1 MSETPGHGHRARTPS
16 FAGASL
22 LAPGE
27 SGSFSTS
34 RPASAFGIAAG
45 ADGSNRASTSLSVN
59 YVPSKFSDA
68 LATGGARRR
77 RKGALG
83 AGGKR
88 AAMGAR
94 GGGVDAFKK
103 GEARMPGPEDRDDLH
118 PPTDRPN
125 WLDKAEPGG
134 RWTRFKWVLFV
145 FNAAYSVFALV
156 SLVGCLLLW
165 LDIVVHADVIR
176 VANRTELIF
185 TTLAAAAAVFTSVFG
200 WAGVMLNNRSFLA
213 LYTFFC
219 GVIAFALLLIPGY
232 LTYRHQ
238 SLNLPAKLNFQWS
251 ESLPIPS
258 RRRVQNALGCCGYF
272 SPFVEAAI
280 SSTCYARS
288 SLPGCKAPLYAFE
301 RRVLRRW
308 YIVVFGLAGWNI
320 CTIVAALLC
329 SDHVTYRFGKGM
341 MPERYR
347 LDEGSVAVIMD
358 GYAMQLADQYGPEVA
373 AAALAQSQSRSQSRI
388 QSTADLGTYSSSGA
402 AGLQGLGTYS
412 SSGALQGLQ
421 AMPYSSIFT
430 PGAGGGGG
438 AGANAGGG
446 ASGGGGGYEDPFAR
460 GGTRYGVVGETV
472 AETVN

>member
-34 RPASAFGIAAG
+34 RPASAFGIS
-45 ADGSNRASTSLSVN
+45 ADGSGGNRASTSLSVN

-77 RKGALG
+77 RKVG

-185 TTLAAAAAVFTSVFG
+185 TTLAAAAAVLTSVFG

-213 LYTFFC
+213 LYTFFLW
-219 GVIAFALLLIPGY
+219 IAFALLLVPGY

-251 ESLPIPS
+251 ESLPIPA
-258 RRRVQNALGCCGYF
+258 RRRIQNALGCCGYF
-272 SPFVEAAI
+272 SPFVEAAV
-280 SSTCYARS
+280 SSTCYARTT
-288 SLPGCKAPLYAFE
+288 LPGCKAPFLAFE

-308 YIVVFGLAGWNI
+308 YVVVFGAAGWNI

-347 LDEGSVAVIMD
+347 LDEGSVAIIMD

-388 QSTADLGTYSSSGA
+388 QSTADLGTYSSMPF
-402 AGLQGLGTYS
+402 S
-412 SSGALQGLQ
+412 STNLS
-421 AMPYSSIFT
+421 
-430 PGAGGGGG
+430 GGGGVG
-438 AGANAGGG
+438 GKEGG
-446 ASGGGGGYEDPFAR
+446 AGGGYEDPFAR
-460 GGTRYGVVGETV
+460 TPSPRVKYGVVGETV